1 MKIKD
6 HPWLTGLLFFAM
18 ILFVYATLLTLI
30 YGQGAA
36 SLSMGC
42 RWDCGWYKAIIEHGY
57 VSVFP
62 LFPILGGWV
71 SSLFS
76 ISSDV
81 ALPLVSLLFA
91 FGICALLPNL
101 ASRKRM
107 LLLAAYPAT
116 FYFFVAYSESV
127 YCFFL
132 FAGVLMLLKRREGN
146 PGFLYAATVF
156 AGVGLGLTRLTGFV
170 IPGGVFGLAVVAT
183 LLKRI
188 ELDRRLLWI
197 SGLWTLGAICGAAS
211 FFIFSQLKF
220 GVWNLYFQTLNIGW
234 HKEVSISGFFYY
246 FGRAVLKNVLP
257 PLFARDPVRMSWIVT
272 ADTIITLGAV
282 LVVEACRFGRAATR
296 KVDADRFL
304 RFALLAGGFVHL
316 MITTLG
322 DSGDWHRWGNG
333 MRYTMPVFYLLV
345 ILWDESW
352 TPRFLVDRPKW
363 RRNLFIGML
372 FFWIP
377 YQLYYLYLFT
387 QTIWVS

>member
-57 VSVFP
+57 VSVIPPTPQDEHHSNVAFFP
-62 LFPILGGWV
+62 LFPSLGGWV

-132 FAGVLMLLKRREGN
+132 FAGVLMLLKRR
-146 PGFLYAATVF
+146 
-156 AGVGLGLTRLTGFV
+156 
-170 IPGGVFGLAVVAT
+170 
-183 LLKRI
+183 
-188 ELDRRLLWI
+188 
-197 SGLWTLGAICGAAS
+197 S
-211 FFIFSQLKF
+211 
-220 GVWNLYFQTLNIGW
+220 
-234 HKEVSISGFFYY
+234 
-246 FGRAVLKNVLP
+246 
-257 PLFARDPVRMSWIVT
+257 
-272 ADTIITLGAV
+272 
-282 LVVEACRFGRAATR
+282 
-296 KVDADRFL
+296 
-304 RFALLAGGFVHL
+304 
-316 MITTLG
+316 
-322 DSGDWHRWGNG
+322 
-333 MRYTMPVFYLLV
+333 
-345 ILWDESW
+345 
-352 TPRFLVDRPKW
+352 
-363 RRNLFIGML
+363 
-372 FFWIP
+372 
-377 YQLYYLYLFT
+377 
-387 QTIWVS
+387 